1 MNDLTLRDYFAAKI
15 MAAMVAGNAPGDF
28 SWSNGEWDTEK
39 MMRLAHAAYTLAEA
53 MIAMRKTIE
62 K

>member
-1 MNDLTLRDYFAAKI
+1 MNDLTLLDYFAAKI
-15 MAAMVAGNAPGDF
+15 MAAMVAGNTPGDF
-28 SWSNGEWDTEK
+28 KWSDGEWDTEK
-39 MMRLAHAAYTLAEA
+39 MIRWAQTSYALAEA